1 MADEE
6 EFEEKVIIVIKGG
19 LVTEVYSTNAN
30 GKIIVV
36 DMDCRK
42 TGEDSITEYSWP
54 ETQYD
59 DDRVEELLNVNEE
72 QNDNK

>member
-6 EFEEKVIIVIKGG
+6 EFEEKVIVVIEGG
-19 LVTEVYSTNAN
+19 LVTEVYSSNAN

-42 TGEDSITEYSWP
+42 TGEDSITEFTWP
-54 ETQYD
+54 ETQFD
-59 DDRVEELLNVNEE
+59 DERVEELLK
-72 QNDNK
+72 DN

>member
-6 EFEEKVIIVIKGG
+6 EFEEKVIVVIEGG
-19 LVTEVYSTNAN
+19 LVTEVFSTNAN

-36 DMDCRK
+36 DLDNRKVAEDCV
-42 TGEDSITEYSWP
+42 TEYSWP

-59 DDRVEELLNVNEE
+59 DERVEELLK
-72 QNDNK
+72 DR